1 MTEVCGQP
9 GKMAKIRPAKHCR
22 AWGKIDAPHEIFRCA
37 PWSMLPSRRLFKNS
51 MLMYGTSTTSRPF
64 PRCFSQTSRSE
75 DLSVN
80 VKPGIPSLL
89 STSISYIRPL
99 ALTNVT
105 FLTWLQKT
113 SSVLPECGFQ
123 EYTAATFLASNQLRK
138 SSSGRAQRSFPSGT
152 DGSLTY
158 GSSAMCMACYSC
170 WNRTASNP
178 ENSRLGSFRVAQAI
192 RFCTNFGSALT
203 AACPTDHSPLTAAF
217 PAILCHSQLP
227 ESVRPLST

>member
-9 GKMAKIRPAKHCR
+9 GKMAKIRPAKRCR
-22 AWGKIDAPHEIFRCA
+22 AWGKMDAPDEISRFA
-37 PWSMLPSRRLFKNS
+37 PWSILPSRLLFKNS
-51 MLMYGTSTTSRPF
+51 MPMYGTSTTSRQF
-64 PRCFSQTSRSE
+64 QRCFSQTSRSG

-80 VKPGIPSLL
+80 VKPDIPSLL

-113 SSVLPECGFQ
+113 TSVLPECGFQ
-123 EYTAATFLASNQLRK
+123 EYTAATFLASNQLGKR
-138 SSSGRAQRSFPSGT
+138 SSGRAQRSFRSGT

-158 GSSAMCMACYSC
+158 GSSVTCMACCNC

-178 ENSRLGSFRVAQAI
+178 ANSRAGSFRVAQAI
-192 RFCTNFGSALT
+192 RF
-203 AACPTDHSPLTAAF
+203 
-217 PAILCHSQLP
+217 
-227 ESVRPLST
+227 